1 MREED
6 EKRMREESETRVRR
20 EGEESEKR
28 VRNNTVCHRV
38 SVLIVLRHIMY

>member
-20 EGEESEKR
+20 EGEESEKQ
-28 VRNNTVCHRV
+28 NRV
-38 SVLIVLRHIMY
+38 SVLIVLRHIMYEWH